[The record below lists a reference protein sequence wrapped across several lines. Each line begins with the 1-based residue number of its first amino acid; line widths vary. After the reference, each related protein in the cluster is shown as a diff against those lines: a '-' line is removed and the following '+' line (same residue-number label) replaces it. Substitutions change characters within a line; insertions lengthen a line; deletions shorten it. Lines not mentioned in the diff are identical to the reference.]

1 MLLIANSNRSM
12 IPTMSADTDMNEI
25 AGALTL
31 TGAVVVTGL
40 LDAVQRDAVRSELAP
55 FMAESRVLDE
65 DDPSDFFPAKT
76 RRMSALVTHSDTI
89 GELILEPHT
98 QGLCDRIL
106 LPNGEYGHQLHITAA
121 LEIGPGARRQ
131 ILHRDHESFS
141 FFPDPKPN
149 IVLAAMWAIT
159 DFRADNGATLVV
171 PGSHTW
177 EKERTPKESEVY
189 PAEMPAGSVM
199 FWLGGTLHGAGANVS
214 DEWRYGIA
222 LGYSVG
228 WVRQEENIYLDVPP
242 ERAAELSPALRK
254 AIGYTTYR
262 ALGFSARKDVKL
274 VQEL

>member
-1 MLLIANSNRSM
+1 M
-12 IPTMSADTDMNEI
+12 IPTMSVDTDMNEI
-25 AGALTL
+25 AGALSQA
-31 TGAVVVTGL
+31 GVVVVTGL
-40 LDAVQRDAVRSELAP
+40 LDEARRDAVRSELDP
-55 FMAESRVLDE
+55 LMAKSRVMDE
-65 DDPSDFFPAKT
+65 DSPDDFFPAKT
-76 RRMSALVTHSDTI
+76 RRLSALVTHSETI
-89 GELILEPHT
+89 GELVLDAHT
-98 QGLCDRIL
+98 QELCDRVL

-149 IVLAAMWAIT
+149 LILATMWAISE
-159 DFRADNGATLVV
+159 FRADNGATLVV

-177 EKERTPKESEVY
+177 EKERQPKESEVY

-214 DEWRYGIA
+214 NEWRYGIA

-228 WVRQEENIYLDVPP
+228 WVRQEENMYLDVPP
-242 ERAAELSPALRK
+242 ERAATLSPALRK

-262 ALGFSARKDVKL
+262 ALGYSVRKGAGL
-274 VQEL
+274 VQEI

>member
-1 MLLIANSNRSM
+1 M
-12 IPTMSADTDMNEI
+12 IPTMPVDADMNEI
-25 AGALTL
+25 ANALSL
-31 TGAVVVTGL
+31 EGVVVVTGL
-40 LDAVQRDAVRSELAP
+40 LDETRRGAVHSELAP
-55 FMAESRVLDE
+55 FMTESQVSNEDE
-65 DDPSDFFPAKT
+65 PRDFFPAKT
-76 RRMSALVTHSDTI
+76 RRLSALVTHSDTI
-89 GELILEPHT
+89 GELVLDSHT
-98 QGLCDRIL
+98 QELCDRIL

-121 LEIGPGARRQ
+121 LEIGPGARSQ

-149 IVLAAMWAIT
+149 IVLASMWAIT

-177 EKERTPKESEVY
+177 EKERKPKESEIY

-214 DEWRYGIA
+214 NEWRYGIA

-228 WVRQEENIYLDVPP
+228 WVRQEENIYLDVRP

-262 ALGFSARKDVKL
+262 ALGYSVRKDVGL
-274 VQEL
+274 I

>member
-1 MLLIANSNRSM
+1 ML
-12 IPTMSADTDMNEI
+12 PTMSTDTDMDEI
-25 AGALTL
+25 AGALNQS
-31 TGAVVVTGL
+31 GAVVVTGL
-40 LDAVQRDAVRSELAP
+40 LDKPRRDQVRSELAP

-76 RRMSALVTHSDTI
+76 RRLSALVTHSDTT
-89 GELILEPHT
+89 GELVLDPHA
-98 QGLCDRIL
+98 QELCDRVL
-106 LPNGEYGHQLHITAA
+106 LPNGEHGHQLHITAA

-149 IVLAAMWAIT
+149 IVLAAMWAMT

-177 EKERTPKESEVY
+177 EKARKPKDDEVY
-189 PAEMPAGSVM
+189 AAEMSAGSVL

-214 DEWRYGIA
+214 NEWRYGIA

-242 ERAAELSPALRK
+242 ERAAELSPELQK
-254 AIGYTTYR
+254 AIGYTMYR
-262 ALGFSARKDVKL
+262 GLGFSSRKDIRL

>member
-1 MLLIANSNRSM
+1 M
-12 IPTMSADTDMNEI
+12 IPTMSVNADMSEI
-25 AGALTL
+25 ADALSL
-31 TGAVVVTGL
+31 QGVVVVTGL
-40 LDAVQRDAVRSELAP
+40 LDETRRDAARSELAP
-55 FMAESRVLDE
+55 HMAKSQVLDQ
-65 DDPSDFFPAKT
+65 DDPSDFFPSKT
-76 RRMSALVTHSDTI
+76 RRLSALVAHSDTV
-89 GELILEPHT
+89 GELILDPHT
-98 QGLCDRIL
+98 QELCDRIL
-106 LPNGEYGHQLHITAA
+106 LPNGEYGHQLHITVA
-121 LEIGPGARRQ
+121 LEIGPGARQQ

-177 EKERTPKESEVY
+177 EKERKPKESEIY
-189 PAEMPAGSVM
+189 SAEMPAGSVM

-214 DEWRYGIA
+214 NEWRYGIA

-242 ERAAELSPALRK
+242 ERAAELSTALRK

-262 ALGFSARKDVKL
+262 ALGYSVRQDVRL
-274 VQEL
+274 A

>member
-1 MLLIANSNRSM
+1 M
-12 IPTMSADTDMNEI
+12 IPTMSADTDMSEI
-25 AGALTL
+25 ADALSQA
-31 TGAVVVTGL
+31 GVVVVTGL
-40 LDAVQRDAVRSELAP
+40 LDEERREAVRSELAP
-55 FMAESRVLDE
+55 FMAKSRVLDE
-65 DDPSDFFPAKT
+65 DAPTDFFPSKT
-76 RRMSALVTHSDTI
+76 RRLSALVTHSDTV
-89 GELILEPHT
+89 GDLVLDHHSQEL
-98 QGLCDRIL
+98 CNRIL

-149 IVLAAMWAIT
+149 IILAAMWAIS

-177 EKERTPKESEVY
+177 EKERKPKESEVF
-189 PAEMPAGSVM
+189 PAEMHAGSAM

-214 DEWRYGIA
+214 NEWRYGIA

-228 WVRQEENIYLDVPP
+228 WVRQEENMYLDVPP

-262 ALGFSARKDVKL
+262 ALGFSTRKDVGL
-274 VQEL
+274 VQDL